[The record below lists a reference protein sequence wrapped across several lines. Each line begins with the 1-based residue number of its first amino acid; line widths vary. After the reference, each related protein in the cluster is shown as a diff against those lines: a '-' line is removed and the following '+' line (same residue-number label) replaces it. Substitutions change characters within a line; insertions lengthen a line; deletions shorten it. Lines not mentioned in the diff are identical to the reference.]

1 MPRIAS
7 QLIYTGTGTGTTYI
21 KTETELDLT
30 TKLVCETIHSI

>member
-7 QLIYTGTGTGTTYI
+7 QLIYTGTGTSYI

-30 TKLVCETIHSI
+30 AKLVRETIHSI